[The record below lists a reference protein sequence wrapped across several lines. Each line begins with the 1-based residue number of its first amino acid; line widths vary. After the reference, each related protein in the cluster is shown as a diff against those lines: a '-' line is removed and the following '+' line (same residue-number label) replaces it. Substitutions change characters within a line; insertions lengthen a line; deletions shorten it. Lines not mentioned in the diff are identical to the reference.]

1 MALGV
6 RIVAARESAALNRRY
21 RGKSGCTNV
30 LSFPFEAPTGTR
42 SDMLGDLVICAPVV
56 LREARVL
63 RRPAPA
69 HWAHMVV
76 HGILHLRG
84 YDHGNK
90 KDAAVMERR
99 EARVLRALGVA
110 NPYNPPD
117 AIMNKDDDHTAGADP
132 GSRSLLDRLSQ
143 ALLGE
148 PATRAEVL
156 EVLRAAQA
164 RDILDRDS
172 LDMIEGVFQVSEM
185 KVRDIMVPRGQMD
198 VVDKNQPPETYLAT
212 VIESGH
218 SRYPVID
225 ADKDKVVGIL
235 LAKDLLR
242 YFQLDK
248 KKRARFN
255 LHDWLRPAVFVPG
268 IQTPERAAARVPRQ
282 PQPHGHR
289 RGRIRRRCRAGDHR
303 GRAGADRRRHRRRV
317 RH

>member
-1 MALGV
+1 
-6 RIVAARESAALNRRY
+6 
-21 RGKSGCTNV
+21 
-30 LSFPFEAPTGTR
+30 
-42 SDMLGDLVICAPVV
+42 
-56 LREARVL
+56 
-63 RRPAPA
+63 
-69 HWAHMVV
+69 
-76 HGILHLRG
+76 
-84 YDHGNK
+84 
-90 KDAAVMERR
+90 
-99 EARVLRALGVA
+99 
-110 NPYNPPD
+110 
-117 AIMNKDDDHTAGADP
+117 MNKDDDHTAGADP

-255 LHDWLRPAVFVPG
+255 LHDWLRPAVFVP
-268 IQTPERAAARVPRQ
+268 ESKRLNVLLREFRANRNHMAIVVDEYGGVAGLVTIEDVLEQIVGDIADEYDIDEEALISPRENGEFVVKALMPLADFNTRFNTGLARGEIDTVGGLVMAVLGHVPR
-282 PQPHGHR
+282 
-289 RGRIRRRCRAGDHR
+289 RGEHVELEGLRFEVLRADS
-303 GRAGADRRRHRRRV
+303 RRV
-317 RH
+317 HLLKVTPVALTDRPAEK